1 MDEKYLIAELKR
13 KNKIVFDFVFN
24 FYYSGLCAYAR
35 RWVDNGDTAEDLVQD
50 FFFNLWVH
58 SSDLKISS
66 SLKSYFFV
74 SVKNKAINHLKHVK
88 VKEEYGKYVQDEV
101 NRQEESA
108 NWEFT
113 EPELAELIDRG
124 VQKLPPRCREIFIL
138 SRLEG
143 KNNDSIAQSLGISK
157 RTVEVQIS
165 NALKILRMELKD
177 YLPIALLL
185 YLFK

>member
-50 FFFNLWVH
+50 FFFNLWVN

-74 SVKNKAINHLKHVK
+74 SVKNKAINHLKHIK
-88 VKEEYGKYVQDEV
+88 VKEEYGKYVQDKE

-113 EPELAELIDRG
+113 EPELTELIDRS
-124 VQKLPPRCREIFIL
+124 VQKLPPRCRDIFIL